1 MSFNILF
8 ALSAAAAFIS
18 MILYI
23 IFGQVTVRKLRKNP
37 ETQHK
42 LGIEFISGWDIFNVA
57 GALALPKAITRRIKR
72 NSISMGMGQGFE
84 ADPDILH
91 KHTTVFDRVL
101 AHLFYWSWVFSGFG
115 LIILVI
121 LNWLGLFD

>member
-1 MSFNILF
+1 MSFSTLLGIAVAMMFISAILF
-8 ALSAAAAFIS
+8 V
-18 MILYI
+18 

-37 ETQHK
+37 ETRHE
-42 LGIEFISGWDIFNVA
+42 LGIEFISGWDVFNVA

-84 ADPDILH
+84 ADPDILY
-91 KHTTVFDRVL
+91 KYTTVFDRVL

-115 LIILVI
+115 LVILVI
-121 LNWLGLFD
+121 LNWVGVFD

>member
-1 MSFNILF
+1 MNFNTLF

-23 IFGQVTVRKLRKNP
+23 IFGQVTVRKLRKKP
-37 ETQHK
+37 ETKHE

-84 ADPDILH
+84 ADPDILY
-91 KHTTVFDRVL
+91 KYTTVFDRVL

-115 LIILVI
+115 LVILVI
-121 LNWLGLFD
+121 LNWVGVFD

>member
-1 MSFNILF
+1 MNFNTLF

-23 IFGQVTVRKLRKNP
+23 IFGQVTVRKLRKKP
-37 ETQHK
+37 ETKHE

-84 ADPDILH
+84 ADPDILY
-91 KHTTVFDRVL
+91 KYTTVFDRVQ

-115 LIILVI
+115 LVILVI
-121 LNWLGLFD
+121 LNWVGVFD

>member
-1 MSFNILF
+1 MSFSTLLGVAVAMMFVSAILF
-8 ALSAAAAFIS
+8 V
-18 MILYI
+18 

-37 ETQHK
+37 ETRDE
-42 LGIEFISGWDIFNVA
+42 LGIEFISGWDVFNVA

-84 ADPDILH
+84 ADPDILY

-101 AHLFYWSWVFSGFG
+101 ARVFYTLYIFSGLG
-115 LIILVI
+115 GIILVL
-121 LNWLGLFD
+121 LNWFGVFD